1 MCALRSAMV
10 AKSVVMLAALSTR
23 VSAFFVPSLSRTGH
37 LTPVRRVTGNAK
49 TSLAAAVDARPD
61 ISTAVSSVVPEAAT
75 DTPSVK
81 SGFLKKMIER
91 GFYHQCTNVE
101 GLDEKLATGEV
112 VKAYLGFDATAD
124 RCVRCSLT
132 SVACDVRRDVFR

>member
-1 MCALRSAMV
+1 MYALRSAMI

-23 VSAFFVPSLSRTGH
+23 ALAFCVPSLPRTGQ
-37 LTPVRRVTGNAK
+37 LTPVRRVTATVGR
-49 TSLAAAVDARPD
+49 LPAAVDARPD
-61 ISTAVSSVVPEAAT
+61 ISTVSSVISEAAT

-81 SGFLKKMIER
+81 SAFLKTIVER

-101 GLDEKLATGEV
+101 GLDDKLATGEV

-124 RCVRCSLT
+124 RCVCWQEAHVSR
-132 SVACDVRRDVFR
+132 